1 MLCYKTIFLRVDM
14 KNKILIL
21 INLIFILVF
30 GIIISIN
37 YCRQQAEYKIT
48 TIQPNEYHINLQQT
62 YPINNVQ
69 LKALMKGQFSQAY
82 YIFIG
87 CPTNPYSRKLSPVVK
102 QLSRR
107 QTVYYFNT
115 NRYPLHSELQK
126 LICDKNHSKKDTYL
140 IQIHHDKRYFIK

>member
-87 CPTNPYSRKLSPVVK
+87 CPTNLYSRKLSPVIK
-102 QLSRR
+102 QLSRQ

-115 NRYPLHSELQK
+115 DRYSLDSDLQRF
-126 LICDKNHSKKDTYL
+126 ICDTNHFEKNTCL